1 MLELD
6 RMTVSYISRIRER
19 MIRYISANTT
29 RKYDSKKTN
38 LIALRFFAVHI
49 RRFKDL
55 YLKKKRSEFNF
66 NLGLRLFLNSK
77 CKEFEVRAANKL
89 KQKKEY
95 KLEC

>member
-38 LIALRFFAVHI
+38 LITLRFFAVQI
-49 RRFKDL
+49 GKFKNL
-55 YLKKKRSEFNF
+55 YLKTKRSEFNF
-66 NLGLRLFLNSK
+66 NLGLRRFLNSK
-77 CKEFEVRAANKL
+77 CIEFGVRAANKL
-89 KQKKEY
+89 KQKRY
-95 KLEC
+95 I